1 MVAGI
6 TLVFA
11 FAAGFLAYIQSKMFK
26 AASITEIARI

>member
-1 MVAGI
+1 MLAGF

-11 FAAGFLAYIQSKMFK
+11 FAAGLLALIQSKMLK